1 MGLGFKAGEHK
12 VNLNQL
18 LLDYSLGTSIIKG
31 LDAYRKISI
40 VRLFWIQVDSIL
52 YLGLLGK
59 LGL

>member
-18 LLDYSLGTSIIKG
+18 LLDYSLWTSIIKG

-40 VRLFWIQVDSIL
+40 VRLF
-52 YLGLLGK
+52 
-59 LGL
+59 